1 MTLRDA
7 ILDDLPKIVE
17 IYNSTVAS
25 RLVTADLE
33 PVSVDSKLDW
43 FNEHNSET
51 RPLWMVEDAQKNTI
65 GWVSFQ
71 NFYGRPAYQKTA
83 EISIYIDESFRG
95 KGFGQQILKLSLEKC
110 PSLGIENLLAFI
122 FAHNLP
128 SLTLFEKFGFE
139 LWANL
144 KNIAELDGEKQSLII
159 LGKTIKD

>member
-1 MTLRDA
+1 MTFRDA
-7 ILDDLPKIVE
+7 TLEDLPKIVE

-33 PVSVDSKLDW
+33 PVSVESKLDW
-43 FNEHNSET
+43 FHQHNSET
-51 RPLWMVEDAQKNTI
+51 RPLWMVQDSHEKTI

-71 NFYGRPAYQKTA
+71 DFYGRPAYQKTA
-83 EISIYIDESFRG
+83 EISIYIDEKFRD
-95 KGFGQQILKLSLEKC
+95 KGFGRQILELSIDKC

-128 SLTLFEKFGFE
+128 SLTLFEKFGFK

-144 KNIAELDGEKQSLII
+144 KNIAELDGEKRSLII
-159 LGKTIKD
+159 LGKTIKH

>member
-1 MTLRDA
+1 MTFRDA
-7 ILDDLPKIVE
+7 TLKDLPKIVE

-33 PVSVDSKLDW
+33 PVSVESKLDW
-43 FNEHNSET
+43 FSEHNSET
-51 RPLWMVEDAQKNTI
+51 RPLWMVQDSQENTI

-71 NFYGRPAYQKTA
+71 DFYGRPAYQKTA
-83 EISIYIDESFRG
+83 EISIYIDENFRD
-95 KGFGQQILKLSLEKC
+95 KGFGRQILELSIEKC

-139 LWANL
+139 LWGNL
-144 KNIAELDGEKQSLII
+144 KNIAEMDGEKRSLII
-159 LGKTIKD
+159 LGKTIKH